1 MNCAGGATECSPA
14 RERWV
19 SSRESPQPQ
28 RGERLVRSTSFGP
41 LGLIP
46 FPNSYP
52 ALTRWATFCRAY
64 GAEPVSA
71 VAIRSHLLKQ
81 RLHRFYRLVR
91 RDGAGLSFSGGWRE
105 LCG

>member
-19 SSRESPQPQ
+19 SSRQSPQPQ

-64 GAEPVSA
+64 GAETVST
-71 VAIRSHLLKQ
+71 VAIRSHLLQ
-81 RLHRFYRLVR
+81 PAPTFH
-91 RDGAGLSFSGGWRE
+91 SE
-105 LCG
+105 LCLHKMQLIHKQKFAG